1 MESIVRLPPIDVSI
15 APGFPRAP
23 KKDAIPLA
31 PLGSRH
37 SYTEIT
43 SSSFHIDKFGT
54 SFSLKVPFLCDLSE
68 ICSMDFAVCSPLE
81 LRHFGPHLQKK
92 SAIRPP
98 HHSSCA
104 VVFGLERDPVAARS
118 LAAAAPRCRQP
129 DCEEV

>member
-92 SAIRPP
+92 SEIRPP
-98 HHSSCA
+98 HHSS
-104 VVFGLERDPVAARS
+104 
-118 LAAAAPRCRQP
+118 AAP
-129 DCEEV
+129 